1 MMSQTYSNAN
11 STNITFLDSST
22 PKYIDVAT
30 YNRLQELK
38 SSYANIHGYL
48 STAVCLIG
56 ILANIANIVV
66 LNKKHMR
73 TSTNIILMWLA
84 VADLCTMIDYVTFA
98 LRFYVFKEEGMPSM
112 FYNRT
117 YGWMCYLL
125 FHANFSLSMHSISIW
140 LTIMLASFRFIY
152 IFMFSR
158 ANKYCSIRHAK
169 IVILTI
175 YIGAV
180 VLCIPNYISNYW
192 IQSNVKNTVTGKNET
207 VFSFHQRNHGPYVYI
222 FDMNY
227 WIQSILIKLVPCV
240 LLTILTIMLIL
251 GLRKAHQNHVQ
262 VKSQGMRKDD
272 VEKHHE
278 HYRTTGMLL
287 AVVILFLI
295 VELPQGIMT
304 LLMIFMQDLYNELY
318 NPLGDV
324 LDIVA
329 LLNNAVNFVLYCSM
343 SKQFRDTFIATFCK
357 CFTSDEEREKWI
369 NKTLITQRNG
379 ASIRRISKPRVNGS
393 LGQMV

>member
-1 MMSQTYSNAN
+1 MSQLDSCAN
-11 STNITFLDSST
+11 STHITALDMST

-30 YNRLQELK
+30 YNRLQDFKLN
-38 SSYANIHGYL
+38 YAHVHGYL
-48 STAVCLIG
+48 STAVCVVG
-56 ILANIANIVV
+56 ILANIANVVV

-84 VADLCTMIDYVTFA
+84 VADLCTMAEYVTFA
-98 LRFYVFKEEGMPSM
+98 LQFYVFKEDGMPSI
-112 FYNRT
+112 FHTRT

-140 LTIMLASFRFIY
+140 LTIMLATFRFIY
-152 IFMFSR
+152 IFLYSR
-158 ANKYCSIRHAK
+158 ANKYCSTRHAK
-169 IVILTI
+169 MVIFII
-175 YIGAV
+175 YISAV
-180 VLCIPNYISNYW
+180 LLCIPNYISNYW
-192 IQSNVKNTVTGKNET
+192 ELTNVTNTVTGENET
-207 VFSFHQRNHGPYVYI
+207 VFTFSQRKYGLYIHI

-227 WIQSILIKLVPCV
+227 WIQSMLIKLVPCV

-251 GLRKAHQNHVQ
+251 GLRKAHHNHVQ
-262 VKSQGMRKDD
+262 LKSQGMRNDD

-304 LLMIFMQDLYNELY
+304 LLMIFMPELYNEVY
-318 NPLGDV
+318 NPLGDIF
-324 LDIVA
+324 DIVA

-343 SKQFRDTFIATFCK
+343 SKQFRDTFIVTFCK
-357 CFTSDEEREKWI
+357 CFTLDEEREKWR
-369 NKTLITQRNG
+369 NNTLITQRNG
-379 ASIRRISKPRVNGS
+379 ASMRRLSKQQVNGS